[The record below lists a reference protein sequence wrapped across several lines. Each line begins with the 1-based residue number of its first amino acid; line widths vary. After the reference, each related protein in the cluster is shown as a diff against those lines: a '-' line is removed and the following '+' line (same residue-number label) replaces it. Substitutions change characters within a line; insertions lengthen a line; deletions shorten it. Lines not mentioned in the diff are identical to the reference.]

1 VALSG
6 VVLVS
11 SVLNFETL
19 AFSRGNDLVY
29 SLYLPSYA
37 STAWYHKKLPADLQ
51 QRDLPSVL
59 REAEQFANGPYA
71 IALGKGDNLSPQER
85 QSVADQLVRFT
96 GLSRNIVDE
105 NNLRIKQWIFCR
117 ELLRGQRLTV
127 GRLDSRFTGPNLS
140 NTEEGDFYDP
150 TMAVIRPPFTATF
163 NNYVR
168 GDLGYK
174 TDLEYNVLGGLGS
187 WDWGSAGQGFPDVSE
202 SLRLAFVKN
211 PYMKLFVASGYYDL
225 ATPYFATQYTLNHM
239 NLDPQQHAKVTLGY
253 YDAGHM
259 MYLRS
264 DSLDRLK
271 QDVSGFLTN
280 ALK

>member
-1 VALSG
+1 M
-6 VVLVS
+6 
-11 SVLNFETL
+11 
-19 AFSRGNDLVY
+19 
-29 SLYLPSYA
+29 
-37 STAWYHKKLPADLQ
+37 
-51 QRDLPSVL
+51 
-59 REAEQFANGPYA
+59 
-71 IALGKGDNLSPQER
+71 
-85 QSVADQLVRFT
+85 
-96 GLSRNIVDE
+96 DE
-105 NNLRIKQWIFCR
+105 NDLRIKQWIFCR
-117 ELLRGQRLTV
+117 ELLRSQRLTV

-140 NTEEGDFYDP
+140 DTEEGDYYDP

-168 GDLGYK
+168 SDLGYK
-174 TDLEYNVLGGLGS
+174 TDLEYNVLGGLGQ
-187 WDWGSAGQGFPDVSE
+187 WDWGSAGRGFPDISE

-239 NLDPQQHAKVTLGY
+239 NLDPQQHAKITLGY

-264 DSLDRLK
+264 DSLDHLK
-271 QDVSGFLTN
+271 QEVSGFLAN